1 MAKREN
7 IWNVPNM
14 LTMLRMALIVVF
26 VWQFAI
32 GNRYWAMAIFIV
44 ASLTDVLDGYIARKH
59 QLVTS
64 FGKLM
69 DPLADKL
76 MVITALIC
84 LTTAGLVPIWLLAI
98 VICKELVMVVGG
110 YLLLKHGYVVQAKA
124 IGKAAT
130 VAFVVAIAATFLHDF
145 IAPWD
150 QYLQYAAVALSVAAM
165 VWYVVKTVRAYLAQ
179 RR

>member
-1 MAKREN
+1 MAKRES

-26 VWQFAI
+26 VWLYAT
-32 GNRYWAMAIFIV
+32 GYRYWAMAVFII
-44 ASLTDVLDGYIARKH
+44 ASLTDILDGYIARKH

-84 LTTAGLVPIWLLAI
+84 LTADGLVPLWLLI
-98 VICKELVMVVGG
+98 VVICKELFMVLGG
-110 YLLLKHGYVVQAKA
+110 YFLLKHGVVVQAQP
-124 IGKAAT
+124 IGKVAT
-130 VAFVVAIAATFLHDF
+130 VVFVIAIVATLLHAYL
-145 IAPWD
+145 APWD
-150 QYLQYAAVALSVAAM
+150 QYLQYLAVTLSVAAM
-165 VWYVVKTVRAYLAQ
+165 FWYLVQIIRAWRA
-179 RR
+179 RK